1 MIQPAKIANVM
12 GGKKVLHGSIRSLFD
27 LERAVE
33 KGLPKGALKNLASF
47 VSPPREQFKF
57 IYQVVPEGTYKRRHT
72 HLSPE
77 ESERTERIARV
88 IATAID
94 VWEDREKA
102 KIFLISPHPFFNN
115 RPPLKVAFTELGAR
129 QVEELLWGMFYGL
142 PL

>member
-102 KIFLISPHPFFNN
+102 KQVIKHALCVLPIAFVVCIS
-115 RPPLKVAFTELGAR
+115 
-129 QVEELLWGMFYGL
+129 GL
-142 PL
+142 AHFGDPEILTSSTL